1 MRVTLKEDKR
11 LLMDKLYNVT
21 DAFTMVHPI
30 TLTKGKNAKVWDDND
45 QCYIDFV
52 GGIGVLNF
60 GHCHPHIVTAI
71 INQTQSLIHYAY
83 NAAAHTPYQTFMPR
97 LCELIPISGELSGM
111 LTNSGAEATENAIK
125 IARLKTQRVGVIAFD
140 GGFHGRT
147 LAAVNLNGKVA
158 PYKRGLGPLAGSVY
172 HIPFP
177 SPDNEVSDQQAID
190 ALTRL
195 FEVETDINNIGAI
208 IAEPIQGEGGFQ
220 LMSPSFAQYLR
231 AFCDEHGILLI
242 MDEIQSGYGR
252 TGSPFAFSHLGIE
265 PDMILLGKSIA
276 GGLPLGAVVGKASVV
291 NGLPKGSLGGTYS
304 GNPVACAAANATID
318 IMQEDE
324 IWASAKHYAQA
335 IETSI
340 AQWQAEGVSPWLYGL
355 TGIGAMRGIELRHA
369 EYGTHPSVMT
379 HVLTQARKRGLLLMP
394 SGKYRHIIRLLPPLT
409 IEPETL
415 QAGLDIL
422 RDVLSTIPD
431 QNPVDW
437 S

>member
-1 MRVTLKEDKR
+1 
-11 LLMDKLYNVT
+11 MDKMHNVT
-21 DAFTMVHPI
+21 DAFTMVHPL
-30 TLTKGKNAKVWDDND
+30 TLTRGVNAKVWDTND
-45 QCYIDFV
+45 RCYIDFV

-60 GHCHPHIVTAI
+60 GHCHPHIVSAI

-97 LCELIPISGELSGM
+97 LCELIPISGELAGM
-111 LTNSGAEATENAIK
+111 LTNCGAEATENAIK
-125 IARLKTQRVGVIAFD
+125 VARLKTNRVGVIAFD

-158 PYKRGLGPLAGSVY
+158 PYKRGLGPLASCVY

-190 ALTRL
+190 ALNRL
-195 FEVETDINNIGAI
+195 FEVETDVNNIGAI
-208 IAEPIQGEGGFQ
+208 IAEPVQGEGGFQ
-220 LMSPSFAQYLR
+220 LMSPSFAKYLR
-231 AFCDEHGILLI
+231 AFCDDHGILLI

-252 TGSPFAFSHLGIE
+252 TGSPFAFPHLGIE

-276 GGLPLGAVVGKASVV
+276 GGLPLGAVVGKASVM

-324 IWASAKHYAQA
+324 VWESADQYTQT
-335 IETSI
+335 IENTI
-340 AQWQAEGVSPWLYGL
+340 AQWQEEGVSPWLYGL
-355 TGIGAMRGIELRHA
+355 TGIGAMRGIELRHS
-369 EYGTHPSVMT
+369 EYGTHPSIMAR
-379 HVLTQARKRGLLLMP
+379 VLNQAREQGLLLMP
-394 SGKYRHIIRLLPPLT
+394 SGKHRHIIRLLPPLT

-422 RDVLSTIPD
+422 KKVLGAIPD
-431 QNPVDW
+431 ENPAV
-437 S
+437 

>member
-1 MRVTLKEDKR
+1 
-11 LLMDKLYNVT
+11 MDKLYNVT

-30 TLTKGKNAKVWDDND
+30 TLTKGKNAKIWGDND

-97 LCELIPISGELSGM
+97 LCELIPISGALSGM

-190 ALTRL
+190 ALNRL
-195 FEVETDINNIGAI
+195 FEVETDISNIGAI

-276 GGLPLGAVVGKASVV
+276 GGLPLGAVVGKASVI

-324 IWASAKHYAQA
+324 IWASAKHYAQVIA
-335 IETSI
+335 TSI

-369 EYGTHPSVMT
+369 TYGSHPSVMT
-379 HVLTQARKRGLLLMP
+379 HVLTHARKRGLLLMP

-422 RDVLSTIPD
+422 RDVLRTIPN
-431 QNPVDW
+431 QNPVEW

>member
-1 MRVTLKEDKR
+1 
-11 LLMDKLYNVT
+11 MDKMHSVT
-21 DAFTMVHPI
+21 DAFTMVHPV
-30 TLTKGKNAKVWDDND
+30 TLTRGVNAKVWDTND
-45 QCYIDFV
+45 RCYIDFV

-60 GHCHPHIVTAI
+60 GHCHPHIVSAI

-97 LCELIPISGELSGM
+97 LCELIPISGELAGM
-111 LTNSGAEATENAIK
+111 LTNCGAEATENAIK
-125 IARLKTQRVGVIAFD
+125 VGRLKTNRVGVIAFD

-158 PYKRGLGPLAGSVY
+158 PYKRGLGPLASCVY

-190 ALTRL
+190 ALNRL
-195 FEVETDINNIGAI
+195 FEVETDVNNIGAI
-208 IAEPIQGEGGFQ
+208 IAEPVQGEGGFQ
-220 LMSPSFAQYLR
+220 LMSPSFAKYLR
-231 AFCDEHGILLI
+231 AFCDDHGILLI

-252 TGSPFAFSHLGIE
+252 TGSPFAFPHLGIE

-276 GGLPLGAVVGKASVV
+276 GGLPLGAVVGKASVM

-318 IMQEDE
+318 IMQENE
-324 IWASAKHYAQA
+324 IWESADQYTQT
-335 IETSI
+335 IENTI
-340 AQWQAEGVSPWLYGL
+340 AQWQEEDVSPWLYGL
-355 TGIGAMRGIELRHA
+355 TGIGAMRGIELRHS
-369 EYGTHPSVMT
+369 EYGTHPSIMT
-379 HVLTQARKRGLLLMP
+379 RVLNQAREQGLLLMP
-394 SGKYRHIIRLLPPLT
+394 SGKHRHIIRLLPPLT

-422 RDVLSTIPD
+422 KKVLAAIPNE
-431 QNPVDW
+431 NPTV
-437 S
+437 